1 MKKIIVVVIVL
12 LVAGIEYI
20 IYFQPE
26 LKAKITSQFSDLIGG
41 SSLKSVD
48 SYKEN
53 FKENGLVIKEEKS
66 GYVGGYEE
74 SLQVTSFN
82 DETGNSMTLGHE
94 DGQVQVMKAIFD
106 LDSGNVEKVAADEFK
121 RIFDESVDFSING
134 QVSTEK
140 GEAYWVVKDGKVSLS
155 INTKEIK
162 KAAPVEELP
171 ENQKL
176 KLAEF
181 EKLVSQKVKMENE
194 WRILDDKRHF
204 CFDQLEYN
212 AITKRMAE
220 LKSDADKLKVNAK
233 EIMKDL
239 PMPYIMAVKE
249 KLEGGVL

>member
-1 MKKIIVVVIVL
+1 MKKIIVVVVVL
-12 LVAGIEYI
+12 LVAGTGFIFYS
-20 IYFQPE
+20 QPE
-26 LKAKITSQFSDLIGG
+26 LKAKLTNQFSDLIGG
-41 SSLKSVD
+41 SDLKSVD

-53 FKENGLVIKEEKS
+53 FKENGLIIKEEKS
-66 GYVGGYEE
+66 GYVGGYED
-74 SLQVTSFN
+74 SLKVTSFN

-94 DGQVQVMKAIFD
+94 DGQVQVLKAIFD

-121 RIFDESVDFSING
+121 RIFDEPIDFSKSG
-134 QVSTEK
+134 KVSTEK
-140 GEAYWVVKDGKVSLS
+140 GEAFWVVKNGKVALS
-155 INTKEIK
+155 INSKDVR
-162 KAAPVEELP
+162 KATPVEELP

-176 KLAEF
+176 KLVEF

-239 PMPYIMAVKE
+239 PMPHIMAVKE